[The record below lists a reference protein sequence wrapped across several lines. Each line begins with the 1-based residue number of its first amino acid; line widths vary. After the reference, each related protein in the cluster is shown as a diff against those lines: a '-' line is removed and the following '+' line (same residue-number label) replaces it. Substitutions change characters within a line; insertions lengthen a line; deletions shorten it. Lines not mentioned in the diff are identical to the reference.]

1 MQSPAIPVL
10 CCLASYHACAPFFP
24 FPVQHRV
31 RTKMHAACNSACA
44 QAQCC
49 SACSRLLRVPTC
61 IGIAPPPHSTLV
73 LAEITENKE
82 IPSACSSSV
91 YIPKIVTRAVVLRG
105 PETRGC
111 VGAGEQTP
119 LFKATEGRRKN
130 RATFGCSGVFLSS
143 CCQTSTFITKGNFN
157 YQGVTKLTSVR

>member
-1 MQSPAIPVL
+1 MLPCQLSCVCPIFSIPCPTSCSYKDAHSVQQ
-10 CCLASYHACAPFFP
+10 CL
-24 FPVQHRV
+24 R
-31 RTKMHAACNSACA
+31 A
-44 QAQCC
+44 QAECC
-49 SACSRLLRVPTC
+49 TACSRLLRVPTC
-61 IGIAPPPHSTLV
+61 IGIAPHPPLYSTLV

-105 PETRGC
+105 PETLFGC

-119 LFKATEGRRKN
+119 RFKATEGRRKN